1 MDIIR
6 KINNITFKISLV
18 FCLCLFNKYYSQK
31 NINLGNLTKDLVKL
45 YTVDSIKN
53 KSYIGIIIFKDSI
66 SRGLSIET
74 LDENFSL
81 YKKTSNYK
89 WFTYKKH
96 KIIIF
101 CGFTSSNECN
111 NLFKSINL
119 CPYSSTKNILDKEPF
134 SYEINEGTK
143 KWLLRVDQNLKIT
156 DISGKMIEAEI
167 ANPEGFKEFLKK
179 YSVLKLYQLN
189 KEGPIVFPH

>member
-6 KINNITFKISLV
+6 KINSTTLKITLI
-18 FCLCLFNKYYSQK
+18 FCLCLWNKYYSQK
-31 NINLGNLTKDLVKL
+31 YNNLENLTKDLVKL

-53 KSYIGIIIFKDSI
+53 KSYIGIVIFKDSL

-74 LDENFSL
+74 LDEDFNL
-81 YKKTSNYK
+81 YKKTPTYK

-101 CGFTSSNECN
+101 CGFTSGNECN

-119 CPYSSTKNILDKEPF
+119 CPYSSTKDILDKEPF
-134 SYEINEGTK
+134 SYEIDEGTK

-156 DISGKMIEAEI
+156 DINGKLIESEI
-167 ANPEGFKEFLKK
+167 TNPEGFKKFLKK
-179 YSVLKLYQLN
+179 YSILKLYQLN
-189 KEGPIVFPH
+189 KDGPIVFPH